1 MQNSKFAP
9 KSEQECEQLREKN
22 ENQRSDDQPSSLL
35 VQSGDNSGVSSVN
48 WSAEPSHAV
57 DRRTPQSR
65 ENQQQQHSPHT
76 CPRGIPEPFQNFM
89 HGCGR
94 LDPDSP
100 EPLARH
106 GTVCAQIRPC
116 GTGRRPTLARPFVET
131 DVPATSSNSL
141 SRSTIIPPA
150 GDLTPARK
158 LEMCSI
164 NRSSSCSSV
173 GTVGHG
179 GEEGALE
186 IYWVSDF

>member
-1 MQNSKFAP
+1 MGNCHSSDVKGTGGTPGNSFNNKSNQPHIKNVQNSKFAP

-131 DVPATSSNSL
+131 DVPATHYLDLLL
-141 SRSTIIPPA
+141 SHLLGIWHPH
-150 GDLTPARK
+150 
-158 LEMCSI
+158 E
-164 NRSSSCSSV
+164 N
-173 GTVGHG
+173 
-179 GEEGALE
+179 
-186 IYWVSDF
+186 